1 MEQVNGLQ
9 VYMKQIR
16 EIPLLTADQE
26 KELAIKYQTGD
37 KRAKDKLVTST
48 NGVSPPIFSKVFA
61 LLDKVPKYAP
71 FILITAGKLLK
82 KYGALHEFE
91 CHPSAGAMLIL
102 PVHPLLVYVLPKRAR
117 PQGFKGGH
125 TQVPGSGEARVH
137 ILPVTCSL
145 CSPGQMS
152 SSL

>member
-1 MEQVNGLQ
+1 M
-9 VYMKQIR
+9 
-16 EIPLLTADQE
+16 
-26 KELAIKYQTGD
+26 
-37 KRAKDKLVTST
+37 
-48 NGVSPPIFSKVFA
+48 
-61 LLDKVPKYAP
+61 
-71 FILITAGKLLK
+71 LK

-117 PQGFKGGH
+117 PRGFKGGH